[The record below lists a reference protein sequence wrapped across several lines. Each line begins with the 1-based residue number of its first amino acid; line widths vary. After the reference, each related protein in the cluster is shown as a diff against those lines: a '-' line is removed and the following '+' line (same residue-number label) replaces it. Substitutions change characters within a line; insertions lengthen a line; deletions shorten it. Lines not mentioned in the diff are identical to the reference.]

1 MKELIVEANYQEF
14 RKRYK
19 KGLPFAIISAF
30 QGDLDATQNKQN
42 NVFLREKIK
51 NQGYDMIRLMG
62 RYIESD
68 GTYESMIV
76 FCDNAENYKD
86 FIRFLLYFG
95 KRYYQNSVIVVD
107 ADSNIWEY
115 ATKNGSSAGAM
126 GSKRRYDKN
135 MNGSN
140 SELDDLITQ
149 YTRRT
154 YELEAIRVIND

>member
-1 MKELIVEANYQEF
+1 MKELIVEANYTEF

-19 KGLPFAIISAF
+19 KGLPFAIISAYR
-30 QGDLDATQNKQN
+30 GDLDASQNKQN

-51 NQGYDMIRLMG
+51 NQGYDMIRLIG

-68 GTYESMIV
+68 GVYESMIV
-76 FCDNAENYKD
+76 FSDNADNYKE

-95 KRYYQNSVIVVD
+95 KRYFQNSVIVVD
-107 ADSNIWEY
+107 SDSNIWEY
-115 ATKNGSSAGAM
+115 ATRQGSSAGAL
-126 GSKRRYDKN
+126 GSKKRYDKN

-140 SELDDLITQ
+140 SELDDILTM

>member
-1 MKELIVEANYQEF
+1 MELLIEANYTEF

-19 KGLPFAIISAF
+19 KGLPFALISAF

-42 NVFLREKIK
+42 NVFLRSKIK
-51 NQGYDMIRLMG
+51 SQGYDMIRFLG

-68 GTYESMIV
+68 GQYESMMV
-76 FCDNAENYKD
+76 FCDNPDNYKD
-86 FIRFLLYFG
+86 FVRFLLYFG
-95 KRYYQNSVIVVD
+95 KRYYQNSVIIVD

-115 ATKNGSSAGAM
+115 ATKQGSSAGAL

-140 SELDDLITQ
+140 SELDDLIVQ

-154 YELEAIRVIND
+154 YELEAIKVVND

>member
-1 MKELIVEANYQEF
+1 MELLIEANYTEF

-19 KGLPFAIISAF
+19 KGNPFAFISAF

-42 NVFLREKIK
+42 NVFLRSKIK
-51 NQGYDMIRLMG
+51 SQGYDMIRLLG
-62 RYIESD
+62 RYMESD
-68 GTYESMIV
+68 GQYESMMV
-76 FCDNAENYKD
+76 FCDNPDNYKD
-86 FIRFLLYFG
+86 FVRFLLYFG
-95 KRYYQNSVIVVD
+95 KRYYQNSVIIVD

-115 ATKNGSSAGAM
+115 ATRQGSSAGAL
-126 GSKRRYDKN
+126 GSKKRYDKN

-154 YELEAIRVIND
+154 YELEAIKVVND

>member
-1 MKELIVEANYQEF
+1 MELLIEANYTEF

-19 KGLPFAIISAF
+19 KGNPFALISAF

-42 NVFLREKIK
+42 NVFLRTKIK
-51 NQGYDMIRLMG
+51 AQGYDMIRLLG
-62 RYIESD
+62 RYMESD
-68 GTYESMIV
+68 GQYESMMV
-76 FCDNAENYKD
+76 FCDNQDNYKD
-86 FIRFLLYFG
+86 FVRFLLYFG
-95 KRYYQNSVIVVD
+95 KRYYQNSVIIVD

-115 ATKNGSSAGAM
+115 ATRQGSSAGAL
-126 GSKRRYDKN
+126 GSKKRYDKN

-154 YELEAIRVIND
+154 YELEAIKVVND

>member
-1 MKELIVEANYQEF
+1 MELLIEANYTEF

-19 KGLPFAIISAF
+19 KGNPFALISAF

-42 NVFLREKIK
+42 NVFLRSKIK
-51 NQGYDMIRLMG
+51 AQGYDMIRLLG
-62 RYIESD
+62 RYMESD
-68 GTYESMIV
+68 GQYESMMV
-76 FCDNAENYKD
+76 FCDNPDNYKD
-86 FIRFLLYFG
+86 FVRFLLYFG
-95 KRYYQNSVIVVD
+95 KRYYQNSVIIVD

-115 ATKNGSSAGAM
+115 ATRQGSSAGAL
-126 GSKRRYDKN
+126 GSKKRYDKN

-154 YELEAIRVIND
+154 YELEVIKVVND

>member
-1 MKELIVEANYQEF
+1 MELLIEANYTEF

-19 KGLPFAIISAF
+19 KGLPFALISAF
-30 QGDLDATQNKQN
+30 QGDLDVTQNKQN
-42 NVFLREKIK
+42 NVFLRSKIK
-51 NQGYDMIRLMG
+51 SQGYDMIRLLG
-62 RYIESD
+62 RYKESD
-68 GTYESMIV
+68 GQYESMMV
-76 FCDNAENYKD
+76 FCDSPDTYKD
-86 FIRFLLYFG
+86 FVRFLLYFG
-95 KRYYQNSVIVVD
+95 KRYYQNSVIIVD

-115 ATKNGSSAGAM
+115 ATKQGSSAGAL
-126 GSKRRYDKN
+126 GSKKRYDKN